1 MPGWWSVTG
10 NEKGA
15 GIAAGA
21 LDDQER
27 ELRIELMTVQIE
39 HYQQQIKWEPWKAMA
54 TAFAAG
60 AGFMGAIIALLGL
73 ILHLTGKL

>member
-1 MPGWWSVTG
+1 MCVDKAHFDIG
-10 NEKGA
+10 
-15 GIAAGA
+15 
-21 LDDQER
+21 
-27 ELRIELMTVQIE
+27 M
-39 HYQQQIKWEPWKAMA
+39 EPWKAMA

>member
-1 MPGWWSVTG
+1 MPLT
-10 NEKGA
+10 EEE
-15 GIAAGA
+15 
-21 LDDQER
+21 ER
-27 ELRIELMTVQIE
+27 AEHEMRMELMTVQTE
-39 HYQQQIKWEPWKAMA
+39 HYRQQIRWEPWKAMA